1 MVLIAWGAA
10 LAGLAYS
17 AFTLRLLQLGY
28 LQKPR
33 DRARLAVLCAVLLS
47 AWWAWSELA
56 ARLTGIPAFFLAGA
70 LADVSRYAC
79 WFAFMLTLLRP
90 DGQTQRITGVQWLVP
105 AALGLT
111 CFAFL
116 ALALLTLQI
125 RVFGDPARLVLFASM
140 ALPVLGLVLIEQ
152 LVRNMEKD
160 SLWSIKPLCLGLASA
175 FMFDAYVYSQA
186 VLFNQPDA
194 DALSIRGVVHALV
207 VPLLVLSSARRSHGF
222 IRMRLSPKAAFHT
235 ASLLLAGIYLV
246 FISSAGYYMRFF
258 GGEWGGAL
266 QQGLVFVGLIALVVF
281 VFSGSTRAKLRVF
294 LGKHFFH
301 YRFDYR
307 EEWLRL
313 THTLSTQNSSQ
324 EMGQL
329 VVQGLADML
338 ESPAGGLWTRVGTDA
353 HFSHTARWNM
363 PMMRSTNEDAL
374 SPLCQFIT
382 HSGWVVNLEE
392 FRSYPQRYG
401 SLQLPTWLQEIPQ
414 AWLIVPLLV
423 GQDLIGFCV
432 LASKPQATWRKCK
445 PPKRSWRRASLTPS
459 TACLHLLF
467 TASRTS

>member
-194 DALSIRGVVHALV
+194 AALSIRGVVHALV
-207 VPLLVLSSARRSHGF
+207 VPLLVAVLC
-222 IRMRLSPKAAFHT
+222 AAQPWLYPH
-235 ASLLLAGIYLV
+235 A
-246 FISSAGYYMRFF
+246 
-258 GGEWGGAL
+258 
-266 QQGLVFVGLIALVVF
+266 FV
-281 VFSGSTRAKLRVF
+281 S
-294 LGKHFFH
+294 
-301 YRFDYR
+301 
-307 EEWLRL
+307 
-313 THTLSTQNSSQ
+313 
-324 EMGQL
+324 
-329 VVQGLADML
+329 
-338 ESPAGGLWTRVGTDA
+338 
-353 HFSHTARWNM
+353 
-363 PMMRSTNEDAL
+363 
-374 SPLCQFIT
+374 
-382 HSGWVVNLEE
+382 
-392 FRSYPQRYG
+392 YG
-401 SLQLPTWLQEIPQ
+401 SLSHGKLANGWHLFGIYFQFG
-414 AWLIVPLLV
+414 PLNAIFWRRM
-423 GQDLIGFCV
+423 GGRTATRFGFCGFDCPGR
-432 LASKPQATWRKCK
+432 LCFLRLYPRQAQGI
-445 PPKRSWRRASLTPS
+445 LG
-459 TACLHLLF
+459 
-467 TASRTS
+467 